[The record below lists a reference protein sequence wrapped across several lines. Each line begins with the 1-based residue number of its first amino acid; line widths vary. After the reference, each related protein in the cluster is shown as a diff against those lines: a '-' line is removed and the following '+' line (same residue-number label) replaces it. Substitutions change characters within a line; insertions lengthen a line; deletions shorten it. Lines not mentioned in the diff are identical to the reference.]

1 MSESNPNLELY
12 NKVRA
17 VPDEAKKTI
26 KGGRLKGMTDINPMW
41 RIKKLTEEFGPCGM
55 GWYYKTVD
63 KRLEQAG
70 KEIAAFVDIELYIK
84 IKGVWSMPIFG
95 SGGSKFVTDEKSG
108 LFVSDECY
116 KMATT
121 DALSVACKQLGI
133 GADVYFQADT
143 TKYDAK
149 SEANTEP
156 KIDSRQLVELRKEI
170 ERTGKNEMSI
180 LFRYSPKNLENMTV
194 SQFNDAMSLLKKIP
208 DYESVEVPEDI
219 NEEVPFK

>member
-1 MSESNPNLELY
+1 MSERNPNLELY

-156 KIDSRQLVELRKEI
+156 KIDSRQLVKLRNEI